1 MYSMLLG
8 MLKEPVSKF
17 ARVVKAVA
25 DAREENGGEAPVE
38 APAEEKVEE
47 AAE

>member
-1 MYSMLLG
+1 MKLLNY
-8 MLKEPVSKF
+8 LDVKECTQF

>member
-1 MYSMLLG
+1 MLLG
-8 MLKEPVSKF
+8 MLQAPVSKF

-25 DAREENGGEAPVE
+25 DAREENGGEAP
-38 APAEEKVEE
+38 AEEKVEE